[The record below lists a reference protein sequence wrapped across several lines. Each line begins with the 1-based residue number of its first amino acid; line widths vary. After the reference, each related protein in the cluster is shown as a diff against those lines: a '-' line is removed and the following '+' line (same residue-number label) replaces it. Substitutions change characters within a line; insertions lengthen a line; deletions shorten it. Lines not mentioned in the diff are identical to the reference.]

1 MQKEY
6 PYIFNKSSKCLVR
19 RRLQPISNLIKIN
32 MKHQL
37 LLIFQD
43 TEYFGAMVI
52 LPSNK
57 SERKRSSKTYKWVS
71 WKGKKKV
78 SV

>member
-6 PYIFNKSSKCLVR
+6 HNIFNKSSKCLVR
-19 RRLQPISNLIKIN
+19 RSLQPISNLIKVNI
-32 MKHQL
+32 KHQL

-43 TEYFGAMVI
+43 TEYSGAMVI
-52 LPSNK
+52 SPSNK
-57 SERKRSSKTYKWVS
+57 SERKRSSKTYKWLS